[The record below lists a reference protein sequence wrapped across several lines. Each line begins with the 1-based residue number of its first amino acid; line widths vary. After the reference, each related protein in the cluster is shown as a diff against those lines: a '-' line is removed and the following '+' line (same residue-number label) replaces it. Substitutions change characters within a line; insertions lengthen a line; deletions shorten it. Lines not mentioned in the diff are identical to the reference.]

1 MSNEII
7 YHEFNAFNILDV
19 LASIGGLFSVIAS
32 FFGVPALWVNERTIV
47 AKYIRS
53 LYYIDKPEQMKKKL
67 FNSKKEG
74 EYCSI
79 NDIMVIHSRFYNSFW
94 NKSNNS

>member
-7 YHEFNAFNILDV
+7 YHEFTAFNVLDV

-32 FFGVPALWVNERTIV
+32 FFGIPALWVNERTIV

-53 LYYIDKPEQMKKKL
+53 LYYIDKPEEMKRKL
-67 FNSKKEG
+67 FASKKEG
-74 EYCSI
+74 EYSSI
-79 NDIMVIHSRFYNSFW
+79 NDIMVVKSRFYNSFW
-94 NKSNNS
+94 KKSNES